1 MEYKYFICDVFTK
14 YKFSG
19 NQLVVFPNAQGL
31 SDWQM
36 QSIAKEFNFSEA
48 TFVFPS
54 EHGNTRKVR
63 IYTPTT
69 EVPFAG
75 HPNIGTAFALAN
87 QGMFGD
93 LNEGVN
99 IVFEEEAGRVP
110 IKIQK
115 DDYGDIWCDL
125 GAPEA

>member
-48 TFVFPS
+48 TFVFPP

-63 IYTPTT
+63 NTRRS
-69 EVPFAG
+69 E
-75 HPNIGTAFALAN
+75 
-87 QGMFGD
+87 
-93 LNEGVN
+93 
-99 IVFEEEAGRVP
+99 
-110 IKIQK
+110 
-115 DDYGDIWCDL
+115 
-125 GAPEA
+125 

>member
-1 MEYKYFICDVFTK
+1 MKDFIGMEYQYFICDVFTK

-75 HPNIGTAFALAN
+75 PVSYTHLTLPTKA
-87 QGMFGD
+87 
-93 LNEGVN
+93 
-99 IVFEEEAGRVP
+99 
-110 IKIQK
+110 
-115 DDYGDIWCDL
+115 
-125 GAPEA
+125 

>member
-1 MEYKYFICDVFTK
+1 MEYQYFICDVFTK

-63 IYTPTT
+63 IYTPTI

-115 DDYGDIWCDL
+115 
-125 GAPEA
+125 